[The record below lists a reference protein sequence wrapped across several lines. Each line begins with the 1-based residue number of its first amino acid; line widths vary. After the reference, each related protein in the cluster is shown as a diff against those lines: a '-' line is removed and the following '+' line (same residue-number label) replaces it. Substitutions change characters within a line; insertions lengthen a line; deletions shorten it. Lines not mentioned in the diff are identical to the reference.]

1 MNRKFQKTAALAALG
16 MAIMT
21 ACTNDD
27 ELVGGNYPLDSSR
40 SVSFNVNSF
49 RTRATETN
57 TTNYLTQVQD
67 FQVWGFFAPDA
78 TGNGVT
84 PGAQYMG
91 TNATTGVKIN
101 GNGSGEWNY
110 DKISEMALWPQETA
124 KLNFQAITPAA
135 DASFTIENNV
145 SNKLAH
151 VVANVTVPTD
161 NALQRDIMFASAVNQ
176 TSTTNNK
183 CVDLAFE
190 HAMSQIVFKAM
201 VKDETFSAEISDI
214 TIKNIK
220 NKGKVG
226 FIADDGDAVSLSASV
241 EDGSFDNYPIGMNT
255 KTVNTTTAVDITKE
269 GGALMLLPQ
278 KTFAWNTSEDSP
290 VSISQADA
298 NHLSYIVVTC
308 KLKMNSTYA
317 VGDESNYGK
326 LYIPFSANWEQG
338 KKYTYTLNIG
348 EGSNVFDE
356 NGAPIT
362 MANISF
368 NASVKDWTAVD
379 GDVDDLIFKVK
390 AEKTSVDLGLPSGLK
405 WAAGNVGASSPEDPG
420 LYFAWGETTG
430 YAKDAGHT
438 FDEANYTASS
448 ISTNLSLEQDAAHVN
463 LGGNWRMPTREE
475 FNELKNNTTQTWTTD
490 YNGTGVTGY
499 IVTSKTNGKSIFFP
513 AAGYFN
519 YSSSI
524 NNFGSSGYYWSSNW
538 RSSSLAYG
546 LFFSSISFGTD
557 FELRYYG
564 FSVRGVCE

>member
-1 MNRKFQKTAALAALG
+1 MSRKFQKTAALAALG

-84 PGAQYMG
+84 SGAQYMG

-101 GNGSGEWNY
+101 GNGTGEWNY

-135 DASFTIENNV
+135 DASFTIENTV

-190 HAMSQIVFKAM
+190 HAMSQILFKAK
-201 VKDETFSAEISDI
+201 VKSSSISAEISDI
-214 TIKNIK
+214 TIKNLK

-226 FIADDGDAVSLSASV
+226 FISDDGAAVSLSAAV
-241 EDGSFDNYPIGMNT
+241 EDGSFDSYPIGMDT

-278 KTFAWNTSEDSP
+278 KTFAWNTSDSDP
-290 VSISQADA
+290 VTIAQADA
-298 NHLSYIVVTC
+298 DHLSYIVVTC
-308 KLKMNSTYA
+308 KLKQNTDYI
-317 VGDESNYGK
+317 VGSASAYGK

-348 EGSNVFDE
+348 DNGNVYDE

-368 NASVKDWTAVD
+368 SASVKDWTAVD
-379 GDVDDLIFKVK
+379 GDVNDLIFRVD
-390 AEKTSVDLGLPSGLK
+390 KTAVDLGLPSGLK
-405 WAAGNVGASSPEDPG
+405 WAAGNVGATSPEDPG

-430 YAKDAGHT
+430 YAKDAGHM
-438 FDEANYTASS
+438 FDNANYTASS

-463 LGGNWRMPTREE
+463 LGGNWRMPTKTEFEE
-475 FNELKNNTTQTWTTD
+475 LINNTTRTWTSN
-490 YNGTGVTGY
+490 YNGTGVKGY

-513 AAGYFN
+513 AAGYFRG
-519 YSSSI
+519 SSSVSD
-524 NNFGSSGYYWSSNW
+524 FGSGGYYWSSTW
-538 RSSSLAYG
+538 YSSSNAYH
-546 LFFSSISFGTD
+546 LYFDSSSFNTGSSS
-557 FELRYYG
+557 RYYG
-564 FSVRGVCE
+564 YSVRGVCE